1 MTDFTL
7 RPLTVPERKYTYA
20 QSSQLQGQTG
30 NIGYLR
36 GDFGSSGNQFYTTW
50 FDTRPQWKSDEFKR
64 DLDDVI
70 NALRSEEYGL
80 LQSRSQMVRYG
91 RENKESEMQGA
102 YTTEFGFR
110 ADTEK
115 YAFVLRCNPTRG
127 DYNFYCLCYVK
138 EWLDKHIEEANRDIR
153 FIDSHYKELFRIPDG
168 ERIIVTDRDGKT
180 ESYPCRYI
188 DNYHT
193 EVGRNLFHICEFAE
207 RMEQGGCTY
216 APMEPPLPPMCY
228 SILPS
233 TGEVIQIDRWQKGY
247 TATSFND
254 GNRAENEAIKDKFS
268 KTYKFSDI
276 NYAVASREDKEAM
289 FLEYSELLNSLDS
302 GATTKITINNRRL
315 NRANFEKT
323 ILLPLKGDALDEY
336 REEYN
341 RMLLEKATGANAIIQ
356 EKYITISV
364 CKKNVE
370 EARNYFA
377 RVGADLIAHF
387 GRLGSKCV
395 ELEPDERLRIF
406 HDFYRA
412 GEETEF
418 RFDIKETR
426 RKGHD
431 FKDFICPD
439 SMEFTGDYF
448 KIGERYGRVLFLREY
463 ASYIKDSM
471 VAEMTDLNRNLMMSI
486 DVIPVPTD
494 EAVREAESRL
504 LGVETNA
511 TNWQRRQ
518 NANNNFSAQLPYDI
532 EQQRK
537 EMKEFLDDLTTRDQ
551 RMMFAVLT
559 MVHTADTKEQLDND
573 TEALL
578 TTARKHLCQF
588 GILKFQQLDGLNTA
602 MPFGVRKIESFRTL
616 TTESLAVFIPFRVQ
630 DICHTN
636 GVYYGQN
643 VISKN
648 MIIADRRQLLNG
660 NEFILGV
667 SGGGKSFTAKG
678 EVINQVLAGNADII
692 IIDPEREYSPLVRA
706 LGGEIINISAT
717 SPTHINAMDMN
728 REYGDGANPVILKS
742 EFIMSLCEQ
751 LIGGNNLGAVQKSI
765 IDRCTASVYRAYQQ
779 NNYTGEVPTLQ
790 DFRAELLKQS
800 EPEAQE
806 IALAI
811 ELFTNGSLNTFAKKT
826 NVDTDNRLI
835 CYDILDLGKQLM
847 PIGMLVVLDSI
858 MNRITQN
865 RAKGKNTFIFID
877 EIYLLFQHEYSANF
891 LFTLWK
897 RVRKYGAYA
906 TGITQNV
913 DDLLQSHTARTM
925 LANSEFIVMLNQA
938 STDRLELAK
947 LLNISDTQLS
957 YITNVDAGHGLI
969 KVGSSLVP
977 FANKFPKHT
986 KLYKLMTTKPG
997 EGA

>member
-1 MTDFTL
+1 MIKTL
-7 RPLTVPERKYTYA
+7 RNLLKQDKERFVVP
-20 QSSQLQGQTG
+20 
-30 NIGYLR
+30 R
-36 GDFGSSGNQFYTTW
+36 GVQ
-50 FDTRPQWKSDEFKR
+50 
-64 DLDDVI
+64 DVI
-70 NALRSEEYGL
+70 PIKAI
-80 LQSRSQMVRYG
+80 
-91 RENKESEMQGA
+91 
-102 YTTEFGFR
+102 F
-110 ADTEK
+110 D
-115 YAFVLRCNPTRG
+115 
-127 DYNFYCLCYVK
+127 
-138 EWLDKHIEEANRDIR
+138 
-153 FIDSHYKELFRIPDG
+153 DG
-168 ERIIVTDRDGKT
+168 IFQ
-180 ESYPCRYI
+180 
-188 DNYHT
+188 
-193 EVGRNLFHICEFAE
+193 VGR
-207 RMEQGGCTY
+207 
-216 APMEPPLPPMCY
+216 
-228 SILPS
+228 
-233 TGEVIQIDRWQKGY
+233 
-247 TATSFND
+247 
-254 GNRAENEAIKDKFS
+254 DKFS

-289 FLEYSELLNSLDS
+289 FLEYSELLNSFDS

-341 RMLLEKATGANAIIQ
+341 RMLLEKATGANSIIQ

-692 IIDPEREYSPLVRA
+692 IIDPEREYSSLVRA

-765 IDRCTASVYRAYQQ
+765 IDRCTGRRARQCSLGSACGQ
-779 NNYTGEVPTLQ
+779 CPAFFQGSPGGADRRPVP
-790 DFRAELLKQS
+790 A
-800 EPEAQE
+800 A
-806 IALAI
+806 
-811 ELFTNGSLNTFAKKT
+811 
-826 NVDTDNRLI
+826 
-835 CYDILDLGKQLM
+835 
-847 PIGMLVVLDSI
+847 
-858 MNRITQN
+858 
-865 RAKGKNTFIFID
+865 
-877 EIYLLFQHEYSANF
+877 H
-891 LFTLWK
+891 
-897 RVRKYGAYA
+897 
-906 TGITQNV
+906 
-913 DDLLQSHTARTM
+913 
-925 LANSEFIVMLNQA
+925 
-938 STDRLELAK
+938 
-947 LLNISDTQLS
+947 
-957 YITNVDAGHGLI
+957 
-969 KVGSSLVP
+969 
-977 FANKFPKHT
+977 
-986 KLYKLMTTKPG
+986 
-997 EGA
+997 